1 MAASVLDEG
10 WLHTVRELPGPYL
23 FVTEGVLVYL
33 AEDDVRRALTRLAV
47 QFPGELVALD
57 TYSHRMFDRQQQM
70 AAKRDIARVI
80 AGACEAVYMDVA
92 LRWLVVGDTRAK
104 AVRPDPQ

>member
-1 MAASVLDEG
+1 MVAASVLDEG

-33 AEDDVRRALTRLAV
+33 AEDDVKRLLARLAV

-57 TYSHRMFDRQQQM
+57 TYSRRMFDRQQQM
-70 AAKRDIARVI
+70 AVSGTSHAGCGRVTTR
-80 AGACEAVYMDVA
+80 V
-92 LRWLVVGDTRAK
+92 RWSRWASTSSSPPPSPGRR
-104 AVRPDPQ
+104 RP